1 MKIYW
6 STRLFLV
13 ATVLSISPILGSSQE
28 SPGRT
33 EIQLSFDQGK
43 RRLLKES
50 LKVLAEY
57 YQINLAKVE
66 LQAAKTWGNPLFVW
80 NADMYSHEWNEY
92 FHMGNQTLVQ
102 VEYVVAVSGVRIQ
115 TIRQANLEIEIAEH
129 AFRDV
134 VRGLVMEYSESYGN
148 LYILT
153 EKSKIYKVILEKYD
167 RLIASY
173 EKRLDLGVISFNDLV
188 RLRSEYISI
197 NSEANANQ
205 NEILEEQRNLN
216 SLLNFPS
223 ETVVIPGERSNV
235 QITGVEFAA
244 ALDSAH
250 TNRPDFQIAQKNI
263 SYYEQSLRVERAE
276 AVPTINLGYQ
286 PRDRG
291 SNYVRPYAGLVFEM
305 DMPLFDRNQAGI
317 QRAKIEIDQSKTMLE
332 IFENELDNEVFSAL
346 LQYLNAKENLGSY
359 TADFISDIDSLSESA
374 LDNFQKQNI
383 SLLQFL
389 DYQQVYVDTRMQ
401 FLDVKARYLSTLNHF
416 NFCIGKDLSSAN

>member
-1 MKIYW
+1 M
-6 STRLFLV
+6 SVF
-13 ATVLSISPILGSSQE
+13 SQE
-28 SPGRT
+28 LPAGT
-33 EIQLSFDQGK
+33 EVRISFEQGK
-43 RRLLKES
+43 QRLLKES

-57 YQINLAKVE
+57 YQVNLAKCE
-66 LQAAKTWGNPLFVW
+66 LQAARTWGNPLFVW

-92 FHMGNQTLVQ
+92 FQMGNQTLVQ
-102 VEYVVAVSGVRIQ
+102 VEYVIAVSGIRIQ
-115 TIRQANLEIEIAEH
+115 TIRQANLGIEIAEH

-148 LYILT
+148 LYILN
-153 EKSKIYKVILEKYD
+153 EKSKIYQVILEKYD

-205 NEILEEQRNLN
+205 NEISAERRNLN

-223 ETVVIPGERSNV
+223 ETVVIPEERGNI
-235 QITGVEFAA
+235 QISGLDFAA

-250 TNRPDFQIAQKNI
+250 ANRPDFQIAQTNI
-263 SYYEQSLRVERAE
+263 TYYEQSLKVARAD

-305 DMPLFDRNQAGI
+305 GMPLFDRNQAGI
-317 QRAKIEIDQSKTMLE
+317 QRAKIEIDQSKTQLE

-346 LQYLNAKENLGSY
+346 FQYFNARENLGNY
-359 TADFISDIDSLSESA
+359 TSEFISDLDSLSESA

-389 DYQQVYVDTRMQ
+389 DYQQIYVDTRMQ
-401 FLDVKARYLSTLNHF
+401 YLDVRARYLSTLNNL
-416 NFCIGKDLSSAN
+416 NFCVGKDLTSNN